1 MILLVRKPLSV
12 GSELATMAD
21 QASSRLLSLPPELRN
36 AIWSL
41 VLLHDIEQER
51 ARGLRSPTA
60 DRALQKQRERVCA
73 NVLRTCKQANK
84 EGTPILYGDNT
95 FAAHSSLLAALPA
108 LLLRAAPTR
117 LAPPVKHRRVAD
129 MIRRYYIHV
138 RLDTDPRFT
147 RLQADE
153 SFTGVEELEIEV
165 FQSMYGSCDFS
176 VLQLFEGVRGV
187 GKATVH
193 GSVGDGKYAEYLARR
208 MMSPI
213 GTDVPVYSEEY
224 IGGSKVWHA
233 WVHGNR

>member
-1 MILLVRKPLSV
+1 
-12 GSELATMAD
+12 MAD
-21 QASSRLLSLPPELRN
+21 QSSSRLLSLPPELRN

-41 VLLHDIEQER
+41 LLVHDLEVETR
-51 ARGLRSPTA
+51 RPLNTLPPTSHALR
-60 DRALQKQRERVCA
+60 RERVCA

-95 FAAHSSLLAALPA
+95 FLAHSSLLAALPA
-108 LLLRAAPTR
+108 FLLRTTPTR
-117 LAPPVKHRRVAD
+117 IVMSPVKHSRVAD

-147 RLQADE
+147 RLQAEE

-187 GKATVH
+187 GKAVVQ
-193 GSVGDGKYAEYLARR
+193 GAWAMAGMR
-208 MMSPI
+208 I
-213 GTDVPVYSEEY
+213 GLP
-224 IGGSKVWHA
+224 A
-233 WVHGNR
+233 A